1 MVQWVKVHVAKL
13 VDPRS
18 TLWKDRTDSKVHTPP
33 TMYIHILD
41 KKKTTKIHQSLNSN
55 KPMQF

>member
-33 TMYIHILD
+33 TIYIHTLD
-41 KKKTTKIHQSLNSN
+41 KKKKPTKIRQSLNSN
-55 KPMQF
+55 KPM